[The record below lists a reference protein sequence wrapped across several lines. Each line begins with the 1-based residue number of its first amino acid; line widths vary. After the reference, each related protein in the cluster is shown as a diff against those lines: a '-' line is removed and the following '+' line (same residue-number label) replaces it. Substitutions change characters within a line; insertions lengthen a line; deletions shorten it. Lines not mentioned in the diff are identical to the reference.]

1 MRAWGIIA
9 GALLLLVVLWD
20 AFETIVL
27 PRRVMRRLRLTRL
40 FYRSTWRPFRALG
53 RLRQAGASREN
64 FLSVYGPLSLLLLL
78 GLWAAGLVVGFALL
92 HWGFGT
98 RLQLPPGTSGFA
110 ASLYYSGTTLFT
122 VGLGDI
128 APLSGIGRVLTVLEG
143 GTGLGF
149 LALVVGYLPL
159 LSQAFSRRE
168 VNISLLDARAGS
180 PPTAAELLRR
190 HAHPDTGEGLA
201 QLLIEWERWSADLLE
216 THISFPVLAYYRS
229 QHENQSWV
237 AALTTVLDVCALI
250 IAGLENGPLRTA
262 RLTYAMARHAVVD
275 LSRVFYRSPKSP
287 NPDRLPPEELG
298 KLRAALIAAGRALPA
313 EKSVDEKLTR
323 IRQTYEP
330 FVNAL
335 GEFLLMPLPRWLP
348 PERLKDNWERTL

>member
-1 MRAWGIIA
+1 MRIWAIA
-9 GALLLLVVLWD
+9 SGGLLLVVVLWD

-27 PRRVMRRLRLTRL
+27 PRRVMRRFRLTRL
-40 FYRSTWRPFRALG
+40 FYRSTWLPFRSLAH
-53 RLRQAGASREN
+53 LRKRGAAREN

-78 GLWAAGLVVGFALL
+78 ALWATGLIVGFALV

-98 RLQLPPGTSGFA
+98 RLQLPKGAAGFG
-110 ASLYYSGTTLFT
+110 ASLYFSGTTLFT
-122 VGLGDI
+122 LGLGDV
-128 APLSGIGRVLTVLEG
+128 APTSGIGRFWTVLEG

-149 LALVVGYLPL
+149 LALVVAYLPV

-168 VNISLLDARAGS
+168 LNISLLDARAGS

-190 HAHPDTGEGLA
+190 HAYPDSGEGLE
-201 QLLIEWERWSADLLE
+201 QLLVEWERWSADLLE

-250 IAGLENGPLRTA
+250 IAGVENGPRRTA

-275 LSRVFYRSPKSP
+275 LSRVFDQPPRPP
-287 NPDRLPPEELG
+287 NPDRLPAEELA
-298 KLRAALIAAGRALPA
+298 KLREALAAAGRTLPA
-313 EKSVDEKLTR
+313 ERSVEEKLTR
-323 IRQTYEP
+323 LRQTYEP
-330 FVNAL
+330 YVNAL